1 MQPDV
6 VNKEIKFKKCIYCL
20 QILPVMLYKIVWIE
34 NSIFP
39 YLQDLVWF
47 NAKLCSYFS
56 RILCHISF
64 IFQYNFMK
72 LWNIIELGSSDRL
85 LKKKSFSQH
94 ILFRGN
100 YQKVF
105 SHLKHETCKYFYII
119 LLNNAYPVFLLTLY
133 SVHSSTIHIN
143 SDLICMNLKNVR
155 EV

>member
-20 QILPVMLYKIVWIE
+20 QFLPVMLYKIVWIE

-39 YLQDLVWF
+39 YLQDLYDF
-47 NAKLCSYFS
+47 CSYFS

-85 LKKKSFSQH
+85 LKKKIIFSTK
-94 ILFRGN
+94 IVSGELPKGIFL
-100 YQKVF
+100 
-105 SHLKHETCKYFYII
+105 HLKHETCKYFYII
-119 LLNNAYPVFLLTLY
+119 LLSNAYPVFLLTLY